1 MTLLDTNIVIHALRG
16 NEKVVRRFEERAGS
30 LALPAMVLGELL
42 YGVAKS
48 GNPAKNGELLES
60 LVGTLPIIHTDNE
73 IMQTF
78 ADQKAALSIRGEAV
92 EDADTLDRRHGHCI
106 RRDVGDWQHA
116 SLHALCGSAHGEL
129 VRVTMRTFQQ
139 AVRGLPDLRNA
150 PQTMDFTMRGQTF
163 TADVPPRPRRRLLR
177 DRARARRLLHRGRH
191 PAGTA
196 QGHAEVISARDV
208 R

>member
-73 IMQTF
+73 IMQMF

-92 EDADTLDRRHGHCI
+92 EDADTLIVATAIVYGATLATGNMRHFT
-106 RRDVGDWQHA
+106 RFA
-116 SLHALCGSAHGEL
+116 
-129 VRVTMRTFQQ
+129 
-139 AVRGLPDLRNA
+139 GLRMENWCA
-150 PQTMDFTMRGQTF
+150 
-163 TADVPPRPRRRLLR
+163 
-177 DRARARRLLHRGRH
+177 
-191 PAGTA
+191 
-196 QGHAEVISARDV
+196 
-208 R
+208 